1 MTENDQAQKDLSLT
15 RTLVEKETKAV
26 ESGAATNA
34 EKIAILPE
42 TALSGRPEW
51 KMEGQ
56 QF

>member
-1 MTENDQAQKDLSLT
+1 MTEKDQAQKELSLT
-15 RTLVEKETKAV
+15 RMLVEKETKAV

>member
-1 MTENDQAQKDLSLT
+1 MTEKDQAQKELSLT

-34 EKIAILPE
+34 EKMATLPE
-42 TALSGRPEW
+42 TALSGRREW

>member
-1 MTENDQAQKDLSLT
+1 MTEKDQAQKDLYLT

-26 ESGAATNA
+26 ESEAATNA
-34 EKIAILPE
+34 EKMATLPG
-42 TALSGRPEW
+42 TALSGRREW

>member
-1 MTENDQAQKDLSLT
+1 MTEKDQAQKELSLT
-15 RTLVEKETKAV
+15 RMLVEKETKAV

-34 EKIAILPE
+34 EKKAILPE

>member
-1 MTENDQAQKDLSLT
+1 MTEKDQAQKDLSLT

-34 EKIAILPE
+34 EKMATLPG
-42 TALSGRPEW
+42 TALSGRREW

>member
-1 MTENDQAQKDLSLT
+1 MTEKDQAQNDLSLT
-15 RTLVEKETKAV
+15 RTLVETETKAV

-34 EKIAILPE
+34 EKMATLTE

>member
-1 MTENDQAQKDLSLT
+1 MTENDQTQKEFSLT